1 VKTELKNKLWFACLY
16 ESESET
22 AALKTAGSSQTEGL
36 PQTENQRT
44 SGWDHETRA
53 ECCRSPLC
61 WSQWTTAA
69 AAAGWCDCT
78 EQLSFR
84 WNTAS
89 VLCPVSSVQ
98 DLCWRKPKD
107 TRSVNITQTCIQ
119 CNIQHMV
126 GLSSTWH
133 LYARS
138 LHLMHSYQI
147 WSK

>member
-1 VKTELKNKLWFACLY
+1 MPLWMSFV
-16 ESESET
+16 SET

-36 PQTENQRT
+36 PQTENRRT

-53 ECCRSPLC
+53 ECYRSPLC

-78 EQLSFR
+78 EQSSFQ

-126 GLSSTWH
+126 LVR
-133 LYARS
+133 AV
-138 LHLMHSYQI
+138 LHLTSVCSLTPSDAQLPNLEQI
-147 WSK
+147 TYSHHTL